1 MRRLYLIPVLLVMF
15 SYLIFT
21 PILLILGFDT
31 STFNLLMKGMIVL
44 LALALMVF
52 GLSHWRWPPPA
63 ILFLLVFFAIY
74 AIRLV
79 YDIFARGLILPLQ
92 SPLYINGYYFGL
104 TVLPC
109 VLIAIAMRPQDARAF
124 HTLAFW
130 CLVAVNIALLLFTLV
145 MGITDAATAFQVRV
159 EAEGVI
165 EGSAVLNPLYISL
178 AGAMIA
184 SVCIARLAT
193 WPRMS
198 VPVQGFHLV
207 LVVLGAANV
216 LFGASRGPA
225 VALILAV
232 VAIIVRGIVVH
243 STQRGKLQPRSLVF
257 LGAAIGGFAFL
268 VASGAI
274 EVNLVERFET
284 MLSDRNGGQLEER
297 DYIYAATI
305 RDFLSAPFIGSAY
318 VIKDST
324 FFPHNIYL
332 ESLMATGVIGSA
344 FLFAA
349 TVVFLRRLANMLFR
363 PDGSDTVPI
372 ALMALCLFIFALTS
386 GSINSSPEIWVMMA
400 TVMMLGVANER
411 SGATSGAL
419 PSARKHLPLPEAA
432 AG

>member
-1 MRRLYLIPVLLVMF
+1 MRRLYLIPVMLVLF
-15 SYLIFT
+15 SYLTFT
-21 PILLILGFDT
+21 PILLIFNFDT
-31 STFNLLMKGMIVL
+31 SVFNLLMKGVIVL
-44 LALALMVF
+44 LALGIMVF
-52 GLSHWRWPPPA
+52 GVSHWRWPPPA
-63 ILFLLVFFAIY
+63 MTVLLAFFAIY
-74 AIRLV
+74 AIRLI

-109 VLIAIAMRPQDARAF
+109 LLIAIAMRPQDVRAF

-130 CLVAVNIALLLFTLV
+130 CLVAVNIALLLFTLI
-145 MGITDAATAFQVRV
+145 MGIADAATAFQVRV

-184 SVCIARLAT
+184 SVSLGRLAT
-193 WPRMS
+193 WPQMS

-207 LVVLGAANV
+207 LVMLGAANV

-225 VALILAV
+225 VALILSV
-232 VAIIVRGIVVH
+232 VAIIFRGLVVH
-243 STQRGKLQPRSLVF
+243 STQRGKLQPRSLIF
-257 LGAAIGGFAFL
+257 LGAAIGGLTFL
-268 VASGAI
+268 IASGAI

-284 MLSDRNGGQLEER
+284 MLDDRNGGQLEER

-305 RDFLSAPFIGSAY
+305 RDFLSAPFLGSAY

-332 ESLMATGVIGSA
+332 ESLMATGVVGSA

-349 TVVFLRRLANMLFR
+349 TAIFLRRLVNMLLR
-363 PDGSDTVPI
+363 TDGSDSVPV
-372 ALMALCLFIFALTS
+372 ALMALCLFMFALTS
-386 GSINSSPEIWVMMA
+386 GSINSSPDIWVLMA
-400 TVMMLGVANER
+400 TVIMLGTA
-411 SGATSGAL
+411 
-419 PSARKHLPLPEAA
+419 SARSRAPSITPSQILKRPPSPEAA